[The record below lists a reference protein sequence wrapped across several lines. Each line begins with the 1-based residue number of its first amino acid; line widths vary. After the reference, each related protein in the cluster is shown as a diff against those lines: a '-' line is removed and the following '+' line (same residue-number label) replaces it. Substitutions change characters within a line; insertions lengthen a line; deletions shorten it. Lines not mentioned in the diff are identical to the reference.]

1 MFDLPANLVVSIRL
15 YVAVSVG
22 LLVDNLQMNG
32 RTLLL
37 QVFLFEEEAKQRR
50 TNGDT
55 VVGSINH
62 DVKLLFHNHLL
73 FLP

>member
-1 MFDLPANLVVSIRL
+1 
-15 YVAVSVG
+15 
-22 LLVDNLQMNG
+22 MNG
-32 RTLLL
+32 RELLL